1 MSNLGAGLRRTSPE
15 SLQAQKYAEQY
26 TLPKTKLIGRNDALR
41 IAKLAA
47 AAMGLKS
54 SKIALI
60 DQLFACSK
68 KIDWEARRTPPI
80 VWPSNARLAQR
91 MGIGISTMKH
101 HLNGLVKAGLVA
113 YSDGPTYQRRGRRDK
128 DGNIV
133 EAAGIDLSPIAV
145 RFTELSEM
153 VAAAEYEARECKRLS
168 YRRTVLRKEIQSLIL
183 SAKER
188 HLEGPWDH
196 AQARLDAIRERRA
209 NGLDELQDQV
219 VDLEAHQDEMEDIY
233 DEMVQ
238 NINFNTAVL
247 KFRPLQTT
255 ADSSNFE
262 SSNING
268 DALSHDNIYSQTA
281 FGRMAFEKK
290 PTGEA
295 RALQQQ
301 TGPSG
306 QPGDDLEFLSLQL
319 VRDTCPTLTNFD
331 PDIFN
336 NWHTLRDSGHNLC
349 VSSGINPQVWQ
360 EALEYLGRDIAIA
373 ALAVTIQKTDLG
385 LVEKPGAYMRALVR
399 KGCTGDLHISRS
411 LYSMLKMRADPLPDD
426 VDDRDPPREAK
437 VFPESGSI
445 AYGSWANVVRQHTPK
460 PTPDVDIVADSFRNW
475 TRKTN
480 LDLTSPNIERV
491 FTSFCKKWRM
501 N

>member
-1 MSNLGAGLRRTSPE
+1 MAKLGAGLRRTSPE
-15 SLQAQKYAEQY
+15 SLQAQRYAEQY
-26 TLPKTKLIGRNDALR
+26 TLPQTKLISRNEALK

-68 KIDWEARRTPPI
+68 KSDWEANATPPI
-80 VWPSNARLAQR
+80 VWPSNSRLAQR

-101 HLNGLVKAGLVA
+101 HLNGLIKAGLVA
-113 YSDGPTYQRRGRRDK
+113 YRDGPTYQRRGRRDR

-133 EAAGIDLSPIAV
+133 EATGIDLSPITV

-153 VAAAEYEARECKRLS
+153 VAAAEYEARECKRLA

-183 SAKER
+183 SAKDR
-188 HLEGPWDH
+188 HLDGPWDH
-196 AQARLDAIRERRA
+196 AQARLEAIRERRA
-209 NGLDELQDQV
+209 YGISELQDQV
-219 VDLEAHQDEMEDIY
+219 VDLEALQHEMEDIY
-233 DEMVQ
+233 DEINQ
-238 NINFNTAVL
+238 DLNFNTAVS
-247 KFRPLQTT
+247 KFKPLQTT
-255 ADSSNFE
+255 KDSSILE
-262 SSNING
+262 SSIKNG
-268 DALSHDNIYSQTA
+268 DALSRDNINSQIA
-281 FGRMAFEKK
+281 SGRVAFEKK
-290 PTGEA
+290 PKREA
-295 RALQQQ
+295 EAVQYQNS
-301 TGPSG
+301 PSR
-306 QPGDDLEFLSLQL
+306 QPGDDLEGLSLQL
-319 VRDTCPTLTNFD
+319 VRDTCPALTSCD
-331 PDIFN
+331 PHIFN

-373 ALAVTIQKTDLG
+373 ALAVTIQKTDQG

-411 LYSMLKMRADPLPDD
+411 LYSMLKMRADALPS
-426 VDDRDPPREAK
+426 VDGARDTPREAK

-445 AYGSWANVVRQHTPK
+445 AYGSWADVVRQHTPK
-460 PTPDVDIVADSFRNW
+460 PTPDVDIVAGRFRNW

-480 LDLTSPNIERV
+480 LDLTSPHIERV